1 MHQFILRVEHLHTE
15 RIVCLLLWTLLFVA
29 AGVYAYS
36 IVLSVTNVVLRQ
48 ELAVAIERTE
58 ARIGQLETEYLAHAN
73 ALTTEVAYERG
84 FVAVAPKAYVKVAQ
98 GDRLSQANY

>member
-1 MHQFILRVEHLHTE
+1 MQQFIIRVEHLHPE
-15 RIVCLLLWTLLFVA
+15 RIVCFLVWTLLFVA

-48 ELAVAIERTE
+48 ELSVAIERTE
-58 ARIGQLETEYLAHAN
+58 ARIGQLETEYLVRVN

-84 FVAVAPKAYVKVAQ
+84 FVAVAPKAYVQV
-98 GDRLSQANY
+98 GSDDRLTQATY

>member
-1 MHQFILRVEHLHTE
+1 MQKIILRVEHLHPE

-58 ARIGQLETEYLAHAN
+58 AHVGQLETEYLTRAN
-73 ALTTEVAYERG
+73 ELTTEVAYERG
-84 FVAVAPKAYVKVAQ
+84 FVAVAPKAYVKVAN
-98 GDRLSQANY
+98 GDHLSQANY